1 MALQTWILLLV
12 VACAMAGNGLIV
24 PILPHYGESFS
35 SSSLL
40 VGMLITVFGVA
51 RLAANYPTGLSYNR
65 FGPAALMVAGNL
77 LLTVGAVGAALAT
90 SLELLLF
97 CRAMQGFGS
106 GIFLT
111 AMGVVIARQSRAGTR
126 GRLMARYQTA
136 IFVGAGLGPV
146 AGGFIA
152 EYFGI
157 SAPFWFYAAV
167 SAFAMVVSATVTT
180 QEPGPLPH
188 KLDLR
193 AQFSAATGNPI
204 LRANLVVA
212 FANGFVRTAALWQ
225 LIPLL
230 AATRF
235 DMGFDMVG
243 LAVTITSLANV
254 LILPLSG
261 SLVDRFGW
269 RYLPPLASIGY
280 ALALLMIAGGSVEA
294 MFWAG
299 VVLAGIFGGLIGPA
313 SSTALIELTE
323 PALLP
328 SASGLQRTFNDLG
341 FVLGPVT
348 VGMLADGFGLTDG
361 WGLALTAA
369 LLLASAMAWVFALR
383 ALATNASKPSE
394 PDRR

>member
-1 MALQTWILLLV
+1 MTLQTWILLLV
-12 VACAMAGNGLIV
+12 VACVMAGNGLIV
-24 PILPHYGESFS
+24 PILPLYGESFS

-40 VGMLITVFGVA
+40 VGMLITIFGVA

-65 FGPAALMVAGNL
+65 FGPAALMVFGNL
-77 LLTVGAVGAALAT
+77 LLTVGAVGAALAA

-97 CRAMQGFGS
+97 CRAMQGLGS

-111 AMGVVIARQSRAGTR
+111 AMGIVIARQSRAGTR

-146 AGGFIA
+146 AGGLIA
-152 EYFGI
+152 EHFGI
-157 SAPFWFYAAV
+157 AAPFWFYAAV

-180 QEPGPLPH
+180 QEPEPLPH
-188 KLDLR
+188 RLNLR
-193 AQFSAATGNPI
+193 AQFSAATANPI
-204 LRANLVVA
+204 LRANLAVA

-225 LIPLL
+225 LIPLI
-230 AATRF
+230 AAARF
-235 DMGFDMVG
+235 GMGFDQVG

-261 SLVDRFGW
+261 NLVDRFGW
-269 RYLPPLASIGY
+269 RYLPPIASVGY
-280 ALALLMIAGGSVEA
+280 AVSLLLIAGGTAEP
-294 MFWAG
+294 MFWSG
-299 VVLAGIFGGLIGPA
+299 VVLAGVFGGLIGPA
-313 SSTALIELTE
+313 SSTALIELTQ

-348 VGMLADGFGLTDG
+348 MGMLADGFGITDG
-361 WGLALTAA
+361 WGLALTAG
-369 LLLASAMAWVFALR
+369 LLLASALVWTLALR
-383 ALATNASKPSE
+383 E
-394 PDRR
+394 

>member
-1 MALQTWILLLV
+1 MTVQTWILLLV

-40 VGMLITVFGVA
+40 VGMLITIFGVA

-65 FGPAALMVAGNL
+65 VGPAALMVSGNL
-77 LLTVGAVGAALAT
+77 LLTLGAVGAALAT
-90 SLELLLF
+90 NLEFLLF
-97 CRAMQGFGS
+97 CRALQGLGS

-146 AGGFIA
+146 AGGLIA
-152 EYFGI
+152 EHFGI
-157 SAPFWFYAAV
+157 AAPFWFYAAV
-167 SAFAMVVSATVTT
+167 SAFAMIVSATVTT
-180 QEPGPLPH
+180 QEPEPLPH
-188 KLDLR
+188 RLDLR
-193 AQFSAATGNPI
+193 KQFSAATGNPI
-204 LRANLVVA
+204 LRANLAVA

-225 LIPLL
+225 LIPLI
-230 AATRF
+230 AAARF
-235 DMGFDMVG
+235 GMGFDKVG

-261 SLVDRFGW
+261 NLVDRFGW
-269 RYLPPLASIGY
+269 RYLPPLASVGY
-280 ALALLMIAGGSVEA
+280 AASLLLIAGGTFEVL
-294 MFWAG
+294 FWAG
-299 VVLAGIFGGLIGPA
+299 VVLAGVFGGLIGPA

-348 VGMLADGFGLTDG
+348 VGLLADGFGITDG

-369 LLLASAMAWVFALR
+369 LLLTSALAWTLALR
-383 ALATNASKPSE
+383 E
-394 PDRR
+394 